1 MSGYAIAGFGDLVNF
16 QMLYKAI
23 IKKHPE
29 LKDRID
35 AYAHFYRYSIS
46 NETLDKLLD
55 KDIKVITHQNANRQ
69 WDPNYSYQL
78 VRELGKRHNPQF
90 EIQYNV
96 GSVYSVVDRPNVLR
110 VGEIG
115 GMAGVSQVK
124 DAYFTGLS
132 RGAIG
137 FGIPCANTDIESPN
151 VKSTLVEIMGH
162 EPDSH
167 APLSTL
173 IQDHFALM
181 MARENSQVINQGRFY
196 NVNDVQDGQ
205 NLSIGK
211 RVLAEILK
219 AMAEHLVSGSTI
231 ILATG
236 RIDALQEQAQAVG
249 VSLEQQ
255 SSFSVQGSRY
265 KLFELTTESGNKA
278 FVVQGFL
285 TMLWSM
291 LL

>member
-1 MSGYAIAGFGDLVNF
+1 MNADVRFLTDKYNINNFDVIRDSQSLSEENRHEVSEFFSTVLNSDGRILMSGYAIAGFGDLVNF
-16 QMLYKAI
+16 QMLYKTI

-96 GSVYSVVDRPNVLR
+96 GSVYSAVDRPNVLR

-137 FGIPCANTDIESPN
+137 FGIPCANTDIDSPN
-151 VKSTLVEIMGH
+151 VKSTLVEIIRKVLGH
-162 EPDSH
+162 EPIVMLRYLR
-167 APLSTL
+167 LSKIT
-173 IQDHFALM
+173 
-181 MARENSQVINQGRFY
+181 SP
-196 NVNDVQDGQ
+196 
-205 NLSIGK
+205 S
-211 RVLAEILK
+211 
-219 AMAEHLVSGSTI
+219 
-231 ILATG
+231 
-236 RIDALQEQAQAVG
+236 
-249 VSLEQQ
+249 
-255 SSFSVQGSRY
+255 
-265 KLFELTTESGNKA
+265 
-278 FVVQGFL
+278 
-285 TMLWSM
+285 
-291 LL
+291 